1 MSYDSVPILKDFAG
15 RTAFVTGGAHGIGI
29 GLVRALLAEGC
40 KVAIADIRKDSIE
53 RALSEVKNP
62 RAMGVEVDVSSRDAM
77 RRAAD
82 EVEAKFGPVSL
93 LFNNAGINLFQTIED
108 SSYDDWDWIMGANLH
123 GPINGVMTFAPRMVA
138 AGAGG
143 YIVNTASMAAFL
155 AAGVPA
161 IYNTTKFAVRGMA
174 ESMRG
179 SLAPHGIG
187 VSVLCPGLV
196 KSYIYASDDIRPE
209 RLKGGAKPV
218 DRKNVQRLADIHEFG
233 MEPDVIAAR
242 VLDAMR
248 ENRFYIFTHPEFKD
262 ELRELFDEVLADFRD
277 YPPDPGFEQRIGFEK
292 TRRESYV
299 RQRKGLKGSKAP

>member
-1 MSYDSVPILKDFAG
+1 MKDFAG

-155 AAGVPA
+155 AAGVPG
-161 IYNTTKFAVRGMA
+161 IYNTTKFAVRGMS

-209 RLKGGAKPV
+209 RLKAGAKPV